1 MIPHNPALRQLRDLD
16 RTSPE
21 FHEQLS
27 NFFCGDAYRMV
38 FPDLGREDLTW
49 LAEYLDDVSLH

>member
-21 FHEQLS
+21 FHEHLS
-27 NFFCGDAYRMV
+27 NFFCGDAYRRA
-38 FPDLGREDLTW
+38 FPDLGRGDLTW